1 MNPRLIAIAGM
12 SGAGKT
18 VLTRALAARLAD
30 QAAVLALDSYY
41 QPLDHLTEDERAARN
56 FDHPEALDWPLL
68 VGQVNRLLGGATVAG
83 PVYLFDRHTRA
94 PHTALI
100 EPRPYV
106 IVEGIL
112 ALHEPRL
119 RALAHL
125 KVFVSAP
132 AAECR
137 RRRLARDVAERG
149 RTEESVLRQYRA
161 SVVPMA
167 RRYVLPTRRHAD
179 LIVSGRR
186 PIEESVAA
194 VLRALG

>member
-1 MNPRLIAIAGM
+1 MSSRLIAIAGM

-18 VLTRALAARLAD
+18 ALTRALAERLAD

-41 QPLDHLTEDERAARN
+41 HPLDHLTEAERAERN
-56 FDHPEALDWPLL
+56 FDHPEALDWALL
-68 VGQVNRLLGGATVAG
+68 VDHLGALLGGASVAS

-94 PHTALI
+94 PDTALI

-112 ALHEPRL
+112 ALHEPQL

-132 AAECR
+132 AGECR
-137 RRRLARDVAERG
+137 RRRLARDIAERG
-149 RTEESVLRQYRA
+149 RTEESVMRQYRQ

-179 LIVSGRR
+179 VIVSGRQA
-186 PIEESVAA
+186 IEESVTA